1 MSKRYG
7 KFSKFTFTAHASGQH
22 YFCFQT
28 NSTKFSVFAGERLVR
43 PTDTERGEII
53 QNKMLRHAQDN
64 LLICLCRVVQKL
76 HLDIQMGEHV
86 IGHDTH
92 KTKDKMET
100 LENNLSH
107 LVDQMKYITMQQ
119 EYQRVSIS
127 LHCLKKMKT
136 MT

>member
-1 MSKRYG
+1 
-7 KFSKFTFTAHASGQH
+7 
-22 YFCFQT
+22 
-28 NSTKFSVFAGERLVR
+28 
-43 PTDTERGEII
+43 
-53 QNKMLRHAQDN
+53 MLRHAQDN

-86 IGHDTH
+86 IGHDTD

-119 EYQRVSIS
+119 EYQRVSVS